1 MKLEIEITED
11 EIKSAIERKIRVA
24 LSDVN
29 NSLNADI
36 YIKEQVRK
44 YWKDVADK
52 AVKNVCEDEPELRK
66 KIMAALENKIKGQL
80 TAVLKAGVK

>member
-29 NSLNADI
+29 NSFNADI

-44 YWKDVADK
+44 YWKEVADK
-52 AVKNVCEDEPELRK
+52 AVKDACEDEPELRK

-80 TAVLKAGVK
+80 TAALKAGVK